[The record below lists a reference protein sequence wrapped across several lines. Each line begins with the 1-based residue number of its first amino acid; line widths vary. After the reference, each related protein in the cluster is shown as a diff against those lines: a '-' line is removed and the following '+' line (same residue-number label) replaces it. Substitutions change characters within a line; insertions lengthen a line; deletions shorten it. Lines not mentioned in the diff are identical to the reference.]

1 MKLTPIEDRKAGD
14 TTRAVLFAIEEAED
28 KGYGPGLKWLLKD
41 IDTNQTIV
49 VYSGQTATPRSKLG
63 KFIINLTGKLQEVDT
78 DELVGATVMV
88 HWDNHKS
95 DATKVVVS
103 NLTTRPA
110 AKGED
115 VGKILE
121 DALAAE
127 AARDLEA
134 PF

>member
-14 TTRAVLFAIEEAED
+14 TTRAVLFNIEEAED

-41 IDTNQTIV
+41 IDTAQTIV
-49 VYSGQTATPRSKLG
+49 VYTSQAATPRSKLG
-63 KFIINLTGKLQEVDT
+63 KFIVNLTGALKEVDT
-78 DELVGATVMV
+78 DELVGATVTV
-88 HWDNHKS
+88 HWDNHKT
-95 DATKVVVS
+95 DATRVVVS

-110 AKGED
+110 TKGED
-115 VGKILE
+115 VGQIIK

-127 AARDLEA
+127 DLRDLEA